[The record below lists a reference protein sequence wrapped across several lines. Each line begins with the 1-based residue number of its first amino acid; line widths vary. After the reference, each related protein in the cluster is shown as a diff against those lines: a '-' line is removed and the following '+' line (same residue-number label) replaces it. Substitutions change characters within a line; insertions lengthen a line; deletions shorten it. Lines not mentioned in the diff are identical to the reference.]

1 MDEQLRQILLAVFA
15 ADELLPPD
23 LLAILDA
30 LTSPPTVAA
39 DD

>member
-23 LLAILDA
+23 LLAILDLVTA
-30 LTSPPTVAA
+30 PDTPSQ